1 MAHPV
6 RRRCDCGT
14 VGAAARAR
22 EEVRRF
28 VDDARTCGHVVP
40 AVVQETALLVVSE
53 LVTNAVRHTPGPC
66 TLALAWAGGGIDVDV
81 TDTSPEVPRLRA
93 QDVAGAGDGFG
104 WRLVNRLAEGVEVRP
119 TPEGGKTV
127 HVHLAAA

>member
-22 EEVRRF
+22 AEVRGF
-28 VDDARTCGHVVP
+28 VDDARAIGHRLP
-40 AVVQETALLVVSE
+40 ADAQDTVLLVVSE

-66 TLALAWAGGGIDVDV
+66 SLEMAWEGDGIDIDV
-81 TDTSPEVPRLRA
+81 TDTSPEPPRLRR
-93 QDVAGAGDGFG
+93 QDPAGSADGYG
-104 WRLVNRLAEGVEVRP
+104 WWLVNRLASDVDVRR
-119 TPEGGKTV
+119 TREGGKTV
-127 HVHLAAA
+127 HVHVPAT